1 MINISKYTPMIQ
13 VQFDGNDIIYE
24 THYDYSFNL
33 KYLIMYEILQT
44 DGFNILQ
51 RDYVNGKYENE
62 LINIYDN
69 RKNLQI
75 LQNEYFNSKLN
86 QSQADCFTL
95 EDKDLKNKYLLGYI
109 NLNYLFTDKITLNIN
124 TKYLI
129 IKILIKYVNEQ
140 YVSRYNTTSCIYN
153 SSFLYHN
160 IKFIYDIPLKEESVI
175 INNIN
180 ELDYFLINNDVIYY
194 KQDKIVKI

>member
-1 MINISKYTPMIQ
+1 
-13 VQFDGNDIIYE
+13 
-24 THYDYSFNL
+24 
-33 KYLIMYEILQT
+33 
-44 DGFNILQ
+44 
-51 RDYVNGKYENE
+51 
-62 LINIYDN
+62 
-69 RKNLQI
+69 
-75 LQNEYFNSKLN
+75 
-86 QSQADCFTL
+86 
-95 EDKDLKNKYLLGYI
+95 LKNKYLLGYI

-194 KQDKIVKI
+194 K